1 MGIRFTGISTPIGG
15 LEWEYTD
22 KKEHPS
28 ELLIYPGQKIQVF
41 ISSICGK
48 EKYDR
53 VRSELKRHI
62 EATGLAVVY
71 LFEGTGA
78 STVAAGAHY
87 LYALEDSDVCIF
99 LIDNADGI
107 SPGVQ
112 EEIDMVKRNNIK
124 ALYYFCDETQKEKT
138 PLEKSLRGSQFAKSK
153 TIHQFSELMQNGAQD
168 FLDDIIS
175 VYHHYCK
182 NRLNLRKA
190 AESEDIQQVDGIRGG
205 EIRPPTMPKTVL
217 KNIDKST
224 DYYLK
229 YALGYS
235 GIHTPGEEE
244 KTGEM
249 DEWCIQFLPVLFE
262 GKTIKQFNVALFLE
276 ALKKNQT
283 DCFSS
288 LVAVRWEAI
297 QAYFMGD
304 VDSCIKH
311 LEKALALARELKQP
325 SWVINDI
332 LIDLRNQQIVL
343 DTINNRFSMPTAQQE
358 LSNSEEEIYY
368 PLIDRVHESLYQK
381 IAENA
386 YKQKLTSP
394 YSVTLGADYTQY
406 GNWIASSLII
416 AMHNGSLTHIL
427 LTYDKVRDFVFIL
440 SCKYN
445 DWRLRRNLLQLA
457 VFDGKRKEVEGL
469 QRTYPALLAR
479 MTAEDADAIMEFCN
493 NQPLAYRRFES
504 QLLGFGAVSY
514 FLSDKAYS
522 EYETIIVKGI
532 HSFINSEKPV
542 LSIGADIFKCL
553 DDAAYRMKQESLVDI
568 CCLFMEHNFRRWYG
582 EMFTLIA
589 NRIDLGKLE
598 DDSAKKLLSH
608 IIDLIQEEK
617 DRDQIKNFP
626 RFLYVLR
633 KQNRQLTN
641 KLDSLV
647 AEYFPTFYSGEY
659 RLETMELE
667 DCHMADFVR
676 QYAEQIKQNNDRQGK
691 NGTYYGHA
699 FRNAATIRSIFVCR
713 EDRWNSQLMDDV
725 IDAASETLLHSK
737 ESIRTKLDSISLLIC
752 IIIKFPEDYKRNAGI
767 YNSLYEQQE
776 SITTSENSF
785 VEANID
791 SVALQVCLNLLFT
804 AMGIDTYT
812 TLLEL
817 LPLAQ
822 NDVATSISIATIIDE
837 YLEVANT
844 ITLTGRVET
853 LVLQNVL
860 GWLHS
865 EHLDL
870 RCIATRILLAL
881 ARNQENKSIVD
892 RQLVNMIDGDCVYI
906 KNLIMRRINKSKGV
920 SDSVK
925 EYIMN
930 KCKSDPNYVV
940 RMVCSEEMRAY
951 PQ

>member
-1 MGIRFTGISTPIGG
+1 
-15 LEWEYTD
+15 
-22 KKEHPS
+22 
-28 ELLIYPGQKIQVF
+28 
-41 ISSICGK
+41 
-48 EKYDR
+48 
-53 VRSELKRHI
+53 
-62 EATGLAVVY
+62 
-71 LFEGTGA
+71 
-78 STVAAGAHY
+78 
-87 LYALEDSDVCIF
+87 
-99 LIDNADGI
+99 
-107 SPGVQ
+107 
-112 EEIDMVKRNNIK
+112 
-124 ALYYFCDETQKEKT
+124 
-138 PLEKSLRGSQFAKSK
+138 
-153 TIHQFSELMQNGAQD
+153 
-168 FLDDIIS
+168 
-175 VYHHYCK
+175 
-182 NRLNLRKA
+182 
-190 AESEDIQQVDGIRGG
+190 
-205 EIRPPTMPKTVL
+205 
-217 KNIDKST
+217 
-224 DYYLK
+224 
-229 YALGYS
+229 
-235 GIHTPGEEE
+235 
-244 KTGEM
+244 
-249 DEWCIQFLPVLFE
+249 
-262 GKTIKQFNVALFLE
+262 
-276 ALKKNQT
+276 
-283 DCFSS
+283 
-288 LVAVRWEAI
+288 
-297 QAYFMGD
+297 
-304 VDSCIKH
+304 
-311 LEKALALARELKQP
+311 
-325 SWVINDI
+325 
-332 LIDLRNQQIVL
+332 
-343 DTINNRFSMPTAQQE
+343 MPTAQQE

-427 LTYDKVRDFVFIL
+427 LTYDKVRDFVFNL

-532 HSFINSEKPV
+532 NFFINSEKPV

-617 DRDQIKNFP
+617 DRDQIKNFQ

-676 QYAEQIKQNNDRQGK
+676 QYTEQIKQNNDRQGK

-767 YNSLYEQQE
+767 YNTIYEQRE
-776 SITTSENSF
+776 SITASGNSF

-812 TLLEL
+812 SILEL

-822 NDVATSISIATIIDE
+822 NDAATSISIATTIDE
-837 YLEVANT
+837 YLELTNA
-844 ITLTGRVET
+844 ITLPSRVET
-853 LVLQNVL
+853 VVLQNVL

-870 RCIATRILLAL
+870 RCIASRILLAL
-881 ARNQENKSIVD
+881 ARNPENGSIVD
-892 RQLVNMIDGDCVYI
+892 RQLINLIDEDCVYI
-906 KNLIMRRINKSKGV
+906 KNLVLRRINKSEGV

-930 KCKSDPNYVV
+930 KCKADPNYVV
-940 RMVCSEEMRAY
+940 RMVCLEECAQLRHE
-951 PQ
+951 

>member
-1 MGIRFTGISTPIGG
+1 MIMSEMCQKVS
-15 LEWEYTD
+15 LE
-22 KKEHPS
+22 
-28 ELLIYPGQKIQVF
+28 
-41 ISSICGK
+41 C
-48 EKYDR
+48 
-53 VRSELKRHI
+53 
-62 EATGLAVVY
+62 
-71 LFEGTGA
+71 
-78 STVAAGAHY
+78 
-87 LYALEDSDVCIF
+87 
-99 LIDNADGI
+99 
-107 SPGVQ
+107 
-112 EEIDMVKRNNIK
+112 
-124 ALYYFCDETQKEKT
+124 KT
-138 PLEKSLRGSQFAKSK
+138 
-153 TIHQFSELMQNGAQD
+153 
-168 FLDDIIS
+168 
-175 VYHHYCK
+175 
-182 NRLNLRKA
+182 
-190 AESEDIQQVDGIRGG
+190 
-205 EIRPPTMPKTVL
+205 
-217 KNIDKST
+217 
-224 DYYLK
+224 
-229 YALGYS
+229 
-235 GIHTPGEEE
+235 
-244 KTGEM
+244 
-249 DEWCIQFLPVLFE
+249 
-262 GKTIKQFNVALFLE
+262 
-276 ALKKNQT
+276 
-283 DCFSS
+283 
-288 LVAVRWEAI
+288 
-297 QAYFMGD
+297 
-304 VDSCIKH
+304 
-311 LEKALALARELKQP
+311 LARELKQP

-394 YSVTLGADYTQY
+394 YSVTLGTDYTQY

-532 HSFINSEKPV
+532 HSFVNSEKPV

-725 IDAASETLLHSK
+725 IVAASETLLHSK

-776 SITTSENSF
+776 SITASENSF

>member
-22 KKEHPS
+22 KKERLS
-28 ELLIYPGQKIQVF
+28 ELIIHPGQKIQVF

-48 EKYDR
+48 EKYDH
-53 VRSELKRHI
+53 VRSELKQLI
-62 EATGLAVVY
+62 EATGLATVY
-71 LFEGTGA
+71 LFEGVGA
-78 STVAAGAHY
+78 STVAAGSHY

-112 EEIDMVKRNNIK
+112 VEVDVVKRNNIK

-153 TIHQFSELMQNGAQD
+153 TIHQFSELIQNGAQD

-190 AESEDIQQVDGIRGG
+190 AESEDIQRVDGIRGG

-235 GIHTPGEEE
+235 GIHIPGEEE

-343 DTINNRFSMPTAQQE
+343 DTINNRFSMSTAQQE

-427 LTYDKVRDFVFIL
+427 LTYNKVRDFVFNL
-440 SCKYN
+440 SCKYD
-445 DWRLRRNLLQLA
+445 DWRLRRDLLQLA
-457 VFDGKRKEVEGL
+457 VFDGKRKDVEGL
-469 QRTYPALLAR
+469 QRIYPALLAR
-479 MTAEDADAIMEFCN
+479 MAAEDADAIMEFCN
-493 NQPLAYRRFES
+493 NHPLAYRKFES

-514 FLSDKAYS
+514 FLSDKAYKG
-522 EYETIIVKGI
+522 YETIIIKGI
-532 HSFINSEKPV
+532 YSFINSEKPI
-542 LSIGADIFKCL
+542 LLIGADIFKCL
-553 DDAAYRMKQESLVDI
+553 NDAAYRMRQESLVDI
-568 CCLFMEHNFRRWYG
+568 CCLFMERKFRRWYS

-589 NRIDLGKLE
+589 NRVNLRKMDE
-598 DDSAKKLLSH
+598 CSAKKLLSH
-608 IIDLIQEEK
+608 IIALIQEEK
-617 DRDQIKNFP
+617 DREQIKDFP

-633 KQNRQLTN
+633 KQNRRLTDE
-641 KLDSLV
+641 LDSLV
-647 AEYFPTFYSGEY
+647 AKYFPTFYSGEY
-659 RLETMELE
+659 RLETMDIECRDIE
-667 DCHMADFVR
+667 DFVR
-676 QYAEQIKQNNDRQGK
+676 QYTEQIKRNNDRQGK
-691 NGTYYGHA
+691 DGTYYGYA
-699 FRNAATIRSIFVCR
+699 FRNAAAIRSIFIHR
-713 EDRWNSQLMDDV
+713 EDKRSSQLVDAV
-725 IDAASETLLHSK
+725 IDAASETLLRSK

-752 IIIKFPEDYKRNAGI
+752 IIIKFPEDYKRNDGI
-767 YNSLYEQQE
+767 YNTIYEQRE
-776 SITTSENSF
+776 SITASGNSF
-785 VEANID
+785 VETNID

-812 TLLEL
+812 SILEL

-822 NDVATSISIATIIDE
+822 NDAATSISIATTIDE
-837 YLEVANT
+837 YLELTNA
-844 ITLTGRVET
+844 ITLPGRVET
-853 LVLQNVL
+853 VVLQNVL

-870 RCIATRILLAL
+870 RCIASRILLAL
-881 ARNQENKSIVD
+881 ARNPENGSIVD
-892 RQLVNMIDGDCVYI
+892 RQLINLIDEDCVYI
-906 KNLIMRRINKSKGV
+906 KNLVLRRINKSEGV

-930 KCKSDPNYVV
+930 KCKADPKATPHK
-940 RMVCSEEMRAY
+940 C
-951 PQ
+951 

>member
-71 LFEGTGA
+71 LFEDTGA

-182 NRLNLRKA
+182 NRLNLRKT

-235 GIHTPGEEE
+235 GIHIPGEEE

-368 PLIDRVHESLYQK
+368 PLIDRVHESLY
-381 IAENA
+381 I
-386 YKQKLTSP
+386 
-394 YSVTLGADYTQY
+394 
-406 GNWIASSLII
+406 
-416 AMHNGSLTHIL
+416 
-427 LTYDKVRDFVFIL
+427 
-440 SCKYN
+440 
-445 DWRLRRNLLQLA
+445 
-457 VFDGKRKEVEGL
+457 
-469 QRTYPALLAR
+469 
-479 MTAEDADAIMEFCN
+479 
-493 NQPLAYRRFES
+493 
-504 QLLGFGAVSY
+504 
-514 FLSDKAYS
+514 
-522 EYETIIVKGI
+522 
-532 HSFINSEKPV
+532 
-542 LSIGADIFKCL
+542 
-553 DDAAYRMKQESLVDI
+553 
-568 CCLFMEHNFRRWYG
+568 
-582 EMFTLIA
+582 
-589 NRIDLGKLE
+589 
-598 DDSAKKLLSH
+598 KKLPKMHTS
-608 IIDLIQEEK
+608 
-617 DRDQIKNFP
+617 
-626 RFLYVLR
+626 
-633 KQNRQLTN
+633 
-641 KLDSLV
+641 
-647 AEYFPTFYSGEY
+647 
-659 RLETMELE
+659 
-667 DCHMADFVR
+667 
-676 QYAEQIKQNNDRQGK
+676 
-691 NGTYYGHA
+691 
-699 FRNAATIRSIFVCR
+699 RN
-713 EDRWNSQLMDDV
+713 
-725 IDAASETLLHSK
+725 
-737 ESIRTKLDSISLLIC
+737 
-752 IIIKFPEDYKRNAGI
+752 
-767 YNSLYEQQE
+767 
-776 SITTSENSF
+776 
-785 VEANID
+785 
-791 SVALQVCLNLLFT
+791 
-804 AMGIDTYT
+804 
-812 TLLEL
+812 
-817 LPLAQ
+817 
-822 NDVATSISIATIIDE
+822 
-837 YLEVANT
+837 
-844 ITLTGRVET
+844 
-853 LVLQNVL
+853 
-860 GWLHS
+860 
-865 EHLDL
+865 
-870 RCIATRILLAL
+870 
-881 ARNQENKSIVD
+881 
-892 RQLVNMIDGDCVYI
+892 
-906 KNLIMRRINKSKGV
+906 
-920 SDSVK
+920 
-925 EYIMN
+925 
-930 KCKSDPNYVV
+930 
-940 RMVCSEEMRAY
+940 
-951 PQ
+951 